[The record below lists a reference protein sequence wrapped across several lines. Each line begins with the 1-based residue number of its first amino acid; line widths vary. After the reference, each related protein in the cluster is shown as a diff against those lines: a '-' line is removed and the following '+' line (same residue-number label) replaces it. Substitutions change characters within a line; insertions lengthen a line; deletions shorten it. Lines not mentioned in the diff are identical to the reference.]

1 MVLTCTLIAASS
13 LSWMAR
19 FALAWDAWVVMGE
32 LASLAGRIGIR
43 SRTRISF
50 MCGTADVATATSV
63 GSVGQTAIEE
73 GEKAI
78 QALEWGARF

>member
-1 MVLTCTLIAASS
+1 MLTCTLIAASS

-19 FALAWDAWVVMGE
+19 FALAWDAWGVVVE
-32 LASLAGRIGIR
+32 LASLAEWSGMR

-50 MCGTADVATATSV
+50 MCGTADVATARRV

-78 QALEWGARF
+78 QAWDWAARF